1 MAKPKKVV
9 RDRHVLYEAAVQS
22 VEAGLD
28 FMERIY
34 RRQNGKRFKRF
45 REDFCGT
52 AALSCEWVKR
62 RKSHQ
67 SWGIDL
73 HAPTLAWGR
82 RHRLAHFGD
91 TAERVQLIEGDVLTA
106 IRPPVKKNDEPRS
119 VSKIRAQ
126 TAGMQ

>member
-1 MAKPKKVV
+1 MTQTMTKKKQQKKSGKA
-9 RDRHVLYEAAVQS
+9 RGWRTAATSDINELYELSVQEP
-22 VEAGLD
+22 EAEVDLID
-28 FMERIY
+28 QVWEELRDQHASSI
-34 RRQNGKRFKRF
+34 

-52 AALSCEWVKR
+52 AALSCEWDKR

-82 RHRLAHFGD
+82 RHRLAHLGD

-106 IRPPVKKNDEPRS
+106 AD
-119 VSKIRAQ
+119 Q
-126 TAGMQ
+126 Q